1 MKKYDYLIV
10 GAGLFGCVFAREAV
24 RAGKTCLVIDKRGHV
39 GGNSYTEVREGL
51 VLHTYGAHIFHTDS
65 ERVWNYV
72 NGLVPFRN
80 FINSPIAR
88 YRGEVYNLPFNMNTF
103 SKLWGVVT
111 PREAKA
117 KLEEQIAA
125 LHLGEP
131 KNLEEQGL
139 KLVGKYVFEKLIKGY
154 TGMIDQFYGYRFGEL
169 EYHPFASK
177 RRGSTRRIFKATPSS
192 ITPSGKFPIRALSSI
207 SISKRQNVRSLI
219 SRANIPPPGGA
230 GTSPITRSTTK
241 KNTLLYQKYKALADG
256 EKNVLF
262 GGRLGLYRYFDMD
275 KAIEAAL
282 LLAER
287 ELGKTDEWK

>member
-72 NGLVPFRN
+72 NGLVSFRN

-169 EYHPFASK
+169 EYH
-177 RRGSTRRIFKATPSS
+177 
-192 ITPSGKFPIRALSSI
+192 
-207 SISKRQNVRSLI
+207 SL
-219 SRANIPPPGGA
+219 RFE
-230 GTSPITRSTTK
+230 T
-241 KNTLLYQKYKALADG
+241 
-256 EKNVLF
+256 
-262 GGRLGLYRYFDMD
+262 
-275 KAIEAAL
+275 
-282 LLAER
+282 
-287 ELGKTDEWK
+287 